1 MPPSPCADYD
11 RERVNAVEFF
21 GSLGRIGGCDWTVDD
36 LDSCRSHPR
45 WLYRYRDAPPVD
57 ERLAIAIAILVDA
70 AIATVGVTQVAS
82 ATFWASVAVLV
93 GAQALFLG
101 SWLWHVSRRHD
112 ARVWRR
118 IHRP

>member
-11 RERVNAVEFF
+11 RERVNAVEFLAVWV
-21 GSLGRIGGCDWTVDD
+21 GSAAAIGLLTTWIRADRT
-36 LDSCRSHPR
+36 PR